1 VEGGRVLMIVF
12 EHPIFKYAFADQRF
26 MEDDDPLKAHMDNIV
41 AMFDA
46 LVDTLREP
54 KSFPNPRINELVK
67 LMWRLI
73 GNQFI
78 RVALNTE
85 VGDRMPGAA
94 FSLLGNRQ
102 VHEAIIWLPT
112 QYAQM
117 CVQDRIFH
125 MGGICFNASQCRD
138 FYNGKILENGGQQLT
153 QQRALAYEAEFLHT
167 MAQSEQFKPNDW
179 QQKVL
184 ENFPNGIASVQ
195 NLLYKPK
202 KFMDAK

>member
-1 VEGGRVLMIVF
+1 MITF

-26 MEDDDPLKAHMDNIV
+26 LEEDDPLKAHTDNIV
-41 AMFDA
+41 TMFDT

-73 GNQFI
+73 GNQVV
-78 RVALNTE
+78 RVALNT
-85 VGDRMPGAA
+85 DPHIATMPGAA
-94 FSLLGNRQ
+94 FSLLGNKQ
-102 VHEAIIWLPT
+102 VYEAIIWLPAA
-112 QYAQM
+112 YAEM
-117 CVQDRIFH
+117 VIKDRIFH
-125 MGGICFNASQCRD
+125 MGGICFCASQCRD
-138 FYNGKILENGGQQLT
+138 FYNGKILENGGSQLT

-195 NLLYKPK
+195 NLLYKRK
-202 KFMDAK
+202 QFMDAE